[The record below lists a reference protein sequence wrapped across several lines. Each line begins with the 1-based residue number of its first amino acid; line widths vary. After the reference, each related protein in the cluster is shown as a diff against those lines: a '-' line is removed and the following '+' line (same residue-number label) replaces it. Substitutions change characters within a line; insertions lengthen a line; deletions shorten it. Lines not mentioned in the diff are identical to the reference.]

1 MKKLFSA
8 LLATASI
15 FSLQA
20 QTTALDFTA
29 DDCFSVSHNLFSELD
44 AGNAVILEFVMMGCQ
59 PCVTAC
65 HSLTDDVLPNVSDPS
80 RVKLYS
86 IGFTNSITCLQM
98 NDWKNTNG
106 FTHTVFAGMS
116 AQTTHYGGMG
126 MPTIAVVGGPEHTV
140 FYNDQGHNDSDD
152 PVILQAIE
160 DALAAGVGITE
171 MTSEVVSI
179 HPNPVVDVIEL
190 DGSKWSNV
198 RVFDVQGREV
208 LNGTLVTGKLD
219 VSALKAGLYVV
230 QLSNAAGVTG
240 IARFEKN

>member
-1 MKKLFSA
+1 MKKLFSV

-15 FSLQA
+15 LSLQA

-29 DDCFSVSHNLFSELD
+29 EDCAGVSHNLFSELD
-44 AGNAVILEFVMMGCQ
+44 AGNTVILEFVMMGCQ

-65 HSLTDDVLPNVSDPS
+65 HSITDDVLPNVSDPS

-86 IGFTNSITCLQM
+86 IGFTNGITCSQM
-98 NDWKNTNG
+98 IDWKTTNG

-140 FYNDQGHNDSDD
+140 FYSDQGHSDSDN
-152 PVILQAIE
+152 PVILAAIE

-171 MTSEVVSI
+171 MNSEVVAI
-179 HPNPVVDVIEL
+179 HPNPVVDVIDI
-190 DGSKWSNV
+190 DGSKWTNG

-208 LNGTLVTGKLD
+208 MNVTLVSGKLD
-219 VSALKAGLYVV
+219 VSMLKTGLYVV
-230 QLSNAAGVTG
+230 QLSNAAGVKG
-240 IARFEKN
+240 IARFEKK

>member
-15 FSLQA
+15 LSLQA

-29 DDCFSVSHNLFSELD
+29 DDCDHVSHNLFSELD

-65 HSLTDDVLPNVSDPS
+65 NSLTNDVLPNVSDPS

-86 IGFTNSITCLQM
+86 IGFTDGITCLQM
-98 NDWKNTNG
+98 NDWKTTNG

-140 FYNDQGHNDSDD
+140 FYSDQGHSDSDN
-152 PVILQAIE
+152 PVVLAAIE

-171 MTSEVVSI
+171 MNAELVPI
-179 HPNPVVDVIEL
+179 HPNPVMNVIEL
-190 DGSKWSNV
+190 DGSKWTNG
-198 RVFDVQGREV
+198 RVVDVQGREV
-208 LNGTLVTGKLD
+208 LNVTIGSGKLD
-219 VSALKAGLYVV
+219 VSMLNAGLYVV
-230 QLSNAAGVTG
+230 QLSNATGFKG
-240 IARFEKN
+240 IARFEKK

>member
-15 FSLQA
+15 LSLQA

-29 DDCFSVSHNLFSELD
+29 DDCAHVSHNLFSELD

-65 HSLTDDVLPNVSDPS
+65 TSLTNDVLPNVSDPS

-86 IGFTNSITCLQM
+86 IGFTNAITCLQM
-98 NDWKNTNG
+98 NDWKTTNG
-106 FTHTVFAGMS
+106 FTHSVFAGMS

-126 MPTIAVVGGPEHTV
+126 MPTIAVLGGSEHTV
-140 FYNDQGHNDSDD
+140 FYSQQGHSASDN
-152 PVILQAIE
+152 PVILAAIE
-160 DALAAGVGITE
+160 DALTAGVGIAE
-171 MTSEVVSI
+171 MNSEVVQI
-179 HPNPVVDVIEL
+179 HPNPVVDVIDI
-190 DGSKWSNV
+190 DGSKWTNG

-208 LNGTLVTGKLD
+208 MNESVASGKLN
-219 VSALKAGLYVV
+219 VSMLKAGLYVV
-230 QLSNAAGVTG
+230 QLSNAAGVKG
-240 IARFEKN
+240 IARFEKK